1 MMALYQPGVVI
12 VVCGFFQGNIGPS
25 HMYAEIAVSGFK
37 KFIVVIVFSGLAP
50 VSLAERCATPQEV
63 RARLV
68 SPDYE
73 WSVSEEASLD
83 DILAV
88 EKLYGASIENYGEFI
103 ACKYEAPQ
111 KYIRLDGV
119 PKDGSCPIQAAS
131 DNWFSSEAGKSVC
144 EEDDVTLC
152 RFSFACQSL
161 SAQDPEAELATGK

>member
-1 MMALYQPGVVI
+1 MGLNKVI
-12 VVCGFFQGNIGPS
+12 LLILILVQAS
-25 HMYAEIAVSGFK
+25 ASY
-37 KFIVVIVFSGLAP
+37 
-50 VSLAERCATPQEV
+50 AERCATPEEV
-63 RARLV
+63 RERLV

-73 WSVSEEASLD
+73 WSVNEEASLE

-119 PKDGSCPIQAAS
+119 PKDNSCPIQTAS

-144 EEDDVTLC
+144 EEEDVTLC
-152 RFSFACQSL
+152 RFSFACQTGLGQDSL
-161 SAQDPEAELATGK
+161 PEPATGK